1 MKVLEITC
9 VFSEITVF
17 GENLEIRVF
26 FSPIESKK
34 SSKKR
39 GKWQQVFKM
48 LASLL
53 ALLAALWYFVT

>member
-34 SSKKR
+34 SSKK
-39 GKWQQVFKM
+39 GVNGNGCLKC
-48 LASLL
+48 
-53 ALLAALWYFVT
+53 